1 MADGT
6 RLTVGSLVGLPMG
19 VVREQSA
26 APAPPASPAIEE
38 QEGPGWRVT
47 AGMVTRDGGAAW
59 RADGI
64 EALTFNNPFGQVMER
79 VWSVAHAP
87 LALMCCTPRTSLPG
101 RVDSSLEILEQR
113 QDLRVGKRQDLR
125 QDDAGDS
132 LAGLDPVIG
141 VRQAGPG

>member
-47 AGMVTRDGGAAW
+47 AGMVTRNGGAAW

-79 VWSVAHAP
+79 VWFDRKVVFAVD
-87 LALMCCTPRTSLPG
+87 LG
-101 RVDSSLEILEQR
+101 RVVVNPTEVKVAQEYQIVYGVELDADGRS
-113 QDLRVGKRQDLR
+113 VGEG
-125 QDDAGDS
+125 DAV
-132 LAGLDPVIG
+132 P
-141 VRQAGPG
+141 